1 MPNTIINRRVVLT
14 NNGRLIPPP
23 ISGYSFWMRADGL
36 NNGVSN
42 NYGVVSSLG
51 AVETWLS
58 LDTNN
63 TIYGRQTTGSFQPV
77 LVSNAINGKKAIR
90 FTAANTTQFDLINAL
105 SLCNAISKITIYAV
119 YKVTTGGTAQQIVHF
134 SKNADVNTRAAII
147 SSAANANGVA
157 ARRPDSSGSAVVSGN
172 SSLTTKIVC
181 GVIDFSATTATFY
194 ENGTSIST
202 NSSFLTAGSTD
213 ATNSSVAKIG
223 GTGSGNYYDGDF
235 AEVLV
240 YIDDHNATEVA
251 QTSIWLN
258 KFYNLY

>member
-1 MPNTIINRRVVLT
+1 MPNPIINRRLFDEPKLV
-14 NNGRLIPPP
+14 PPP
-23 ISGYSFWMRADGL
+23 ISGYSFWMRADGM

-58 LDTNN
+58 LNTSN
-63 TIYGRQTTGSFQPV
+63 TIYGRQTTGALQPV
-77 LVSNAINGKKAIR
+77 LISNAINGKKAIR
-90 FTAANTTQFDLINAL
+90 FTSASSTQLDLINAL
-105 SLCNAISKITIYAV
+105 SLCNGINKITIYAV
-119 YKVTTGGTAQQIVHF
+119 YKVTTGGTGQQIVHF

-147 SSAANANGVA
+147 SSSGNANGVA

-194 ENGTSIST
+194 ENGAAINT
-202 NSSFLTAGSTD
+202 NAAFLTAGSTD
-213 ATNSSVAKIG
+213 ATNSMTAKIG

-240 YIDDHNATEVA
+240 YIDSHTPTQVA
-251 QTSIWLN
+251 AVSTWAN